1 VTDGEDGE
9 PRLAPVSRAEWRAW
23 LAAHHGDS
31 RGAWVM
37 IAKKRSGATGPTYEE
52 AVEEALC
59 FGWIDSRMH
68 RLDDARFEQW
78 FSPRRAG
85 SIWSRSNKQRVE
97 RLVEAGLMT
106 PAGLVK
112 IEAAK
117 ADGSWEILD
126 RVDAREVPKDLAEA
140 LAAVPGAPEGFAA
153 LAPSAQ
159 KEYLY
164 WVLSAKRR
172 GTRAA
177 RVAAVV
183 AEAQRPE
190 TRPG

>member
-1 VTDGEDGE
+1 VAELKRELKEMTEGGPSVTDGEDGE

-78 FSPRRAG
+78 FSPAGRGASGRGPTNSGWSAWWKRA
-85 SIWSRSNKQRVE
+85 
-97 RLVEAGLMT
+97 
-106 PAGLVK
+106 
-112 IEAAK
+112 
-117 ADGSWEILD
+117 
-126 RVDAREVPKDLAEA
+126 
-140 LAAVPGAPEGFAA
+140 
-153 LAPSAQ
+153 
-159 KEYLY
+159 
-164 WVLSAKRR
+164 
-172 GTRAA
+172 
-177 RVAAVV
+177 
-183 AEAQRPE
+183 
-190 TRPG
+190 

>member
-1 VTDGEDGE
+1 
-9 PRLAPVSRAEWRAW
+9 
-23 LAAHHGDS
+23 
-31 RGAWVM
+31 
-37 IAKKRSGATGPTYEE
+37 
-52 AVEEALC
+52 
-59 FGWIDSRMH
+59 
-68 RLDDARFEQW
+68 
-78 FSPRRAG
+78 
-85 SIWSRSNKQRVE
+85 
-97 RLVEAGLMT
+97 MT